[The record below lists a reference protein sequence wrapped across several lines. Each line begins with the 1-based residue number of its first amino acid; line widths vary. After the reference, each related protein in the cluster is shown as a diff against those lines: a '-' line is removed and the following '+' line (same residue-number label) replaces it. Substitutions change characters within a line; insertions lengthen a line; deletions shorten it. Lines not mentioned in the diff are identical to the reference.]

1 MTPDIVVDVGNSR
14 MKWGRCEDGKV
25 AEMVSLPHDS
35 PVEWKRQAE
44 AWSVTKDTSWATAGV
59 VPQAMH
65 RFREWL
71 TSRGTQPAIITS
83 ELFADEGPTRITTA
97 VDEPSRI
104 GVDRLL
110 TSLAAFSLS
119 PPSSPVAVINVGTA
133 TTIDFVT
140 RDGVHVGGVILPG
153 PQLMT
158 RSLNTHTAKLP
169 LIYIDPVLPVNIW
182 GKNTEEAIELGIA
195 NAILG
200 AADQLVWDWAVH
212 AEQPP
217 WVYATGGD
225 VGYFHGFVF
234 TADVAGFVIEPNL
247 TLEGIRLAA
256 EAMG

>member
-25 AEMVSLPHDS
+25 AELVSLPHDS

-44 AWSVTKDTSWATAGV
+44 AWRVDDLTQWAIAGV
-59 VPQAMH
+59 VPQTVH
-65 RFREWL
+65 RIREWL
-71 TSRGTQPAIITS
+71 TAHGTRPAVITS
-83 ELFADEGPTRITTA
+83 ELFADGGSTEITTA
-97 VDEPSRI
+97 VEEISRI

-110 TSLAAFSLS
+110 TSLAAYSRS
-119 PPSSPVAVINVGTA
+119 PRLSPVAVINVGTA
-133 TTIDFVT
+133 MTIDFVT
-140 RDGVHVGGVILPG
+140 RVGVHVGGVILPG
-153 PQLMT
+153 PQLMS
-158 RSLNTHTAKLP
+158 RSLHAHTAKLP
-169 LIYIDPVLPVNIW
+169 LIDIDPVLPVNIW

-195 NAILG
+195 NAIIG
-200 AADQLVWDWAVH
+200 AADQLIWDWAVH

-234 TADVAGFVIEPNL
+234 TADVAGFVINPNL